1 MILKRTEKCDHH
13 LSLKFNN
20 PNTSAKTYCSILI
33 SLCNDTKVLLITP
46 LLVNNKIASDFTKEA
61 NLFNY
66 FFATQCTSLTN
77 NIALLSTISF
87 KSYSRLNSFS

>member
-20 PNTSAKTYCSILI
+20 PNISAKTYCSILI
-33 SLCNDTKVLLITP
+33 LFYNDTKVLLIPP
-46 LLVNNKIASDFTKEA
+46 LLVNNKIVSDFTKEA

-66 FFATQCTSLTN
+66 FFAIQCTPLTN
-77 NIALLSTISF
+77 NSFLSLTIPF